1 MEYWEL
7 EWGYTNVHT
16 QNKKRNDSKYSNS
29 HVNEWNEKKER
40 KPEKAYS

>member
-16 QNKKRNDSKYSNS
+16 QNKKGTTVSIAIHMWMNGK
-29 HVNEWNEKKER
+29 